1 MNHINIFSFKL
12 INILVRV
19 YWLIRVYFSSR
30 VTSNYKSNTLKKREF
45 ERQSM
50 NSILDSIS
58 QPKEIQNLNLKELIQ
73 LAKECRHRI
82 IEVTSQQGGH
92 LASSL
97 GTVEITVALL
107 KNFDF
112 SIDRIVW
119 DVGHQA
125 YPYKIL
131 TDRNKHFDSLGKA
144 GGIKKFLSRDESSYD
159 HFGAGHASTSI
170 SAALGMAIGRDLQQ
184 KKHRVIAIIGDG
196 AMTGGLAFEALNHN
210 GSLDKNVL
218 VIYNDNGISIDPN
231 VGAISKLLTRFAS
244 SRFYNRF
251 REETLEFA
259 EKAPFS
265 EQLGLK
271 TTLQKLHDS
280 AKSFFSPPSMLFEQL
295 GWRYF
300 GTVDGHKL
308 PDLLNLIDHV
318 KNLDGPIVIHAI
330 TQKGKGYAFAEEDSY
345 KYHGVTPFEPVDG
358 KFIKKEP
365 TGNAKSFS
373 EVFGDKLDEL
383 MARDQ
388 KLVVLSAAML
398 SGTGIVKLQPK
409 YPDRVLDVGIAE
421 GHAVTCSAG
430 LAVAGNKPFVA
441 IYSTFLQRALDHIIH
456 DIAIQKLPVCFM
468 IDRAGLVGADGPTH
482 HGLYDLTY
490 LRMIPNMTIM
500 VPRNG
505 AELRGMME
513 FACNYEKGPLAIRYP
528 KASTAEVDENKSPQL
543 EFGKAYILRKGED
556 VALFAVGLMVDTAED
571 VADLLQAK
579 GYSTAVINARFVK
592 PLDEK
597 MIVNFGNKV
606 KLLVSM
612 EENTRHGGFGSGV
625 LETLSENGIRVPTL
639 LIGAPDRF
647 IEQASQEEQRKAANL
662 NAEQIFMRILE
673 RIHLPAEKI
682 GNKRTGLQKIH
693 A

>member
-1 MNHINIFSFKL
+1 MK
-12 INILVRV
+12 
-19 YWLIRVYFSSR
+19 
-30 VTSNYKSNTLKKREF
+30 
-45 ERQSM
+45 
-50 NSILDSIS
+50 SILASIS
-58 QPKEIQNLNLKELIQ
+58 QPKEIQNLNLKELTQ
-73 LAKECRHRI
+73 LAAECRQRI
-82 IEVTSQQGGH
+82 IEVTSQRGGH

-112 SIDRIVW
+112 SLDRIVW

-131 TDRNKHFDSLGKA
+131 TDRNENFDSLGKT

-184 KKHRVIAIIGDG
+184 KKHRVIAVIGDG

-210 GSLDKNVL
+210 GSLDKNML

-244 SRFYNRF
+244 SRFYNSF

-259 EKAPFS
+259 DKAPFS
-265 EQLGLK
+265 ERLGLK
-271 TTLQKLHDS
+271 ATLQKLHDS

-300 GTVDGHKL
+300 GTVDGHNL
-308 PDLLNLIDHV
+308 PDLLDLIDHV
-318 KNLDGPIVIHAI
+318 KDLDGPIVIHAI
-330 TQKGKGYAFAEEDSY
+330 TQKGKGYAFAEEDSH

-358 KFIKKEP
+358 KFIKNKS
-365 TGNAKSFS
+365 TGTTISFS
-373 EVFGDKLDEL
+373 QAFGDKLGEL
-383 MARDQ
+383 MERDE
-388 KLVVLSAAML
+388 KVVVLTAAML

-430 LAVAGNKPFVA
+430 LATTGNKPFVA

-456 DIAIQKLPVCFM
+456 DVAIQKLPVRFM
-468 IDRAGLVGADGPTH
+468 LDRAGFVGADGPTH

-513 FACNYEKGPLAIRYP
+513 LACNYENGPLAIRYP
-528 KASTAEVDENKSPQL
+528 RGNTAELDENKSPQI
-543 EFGKAYILRKGED
+543 EFGKAHILRKGQD
-556 VALFAVGLMVDTAED
+556 VALFAVGVMVDTAEE
-571 VADLLQAK
+571 VADVLEAK
-579 GYSTAVINARFVK
+579 GFSAAVINARFVK

-597 MIVNFGNKV
+597 VIVQFGGKV
-606 KLLVSM
+606 KLLVSL
-612 EENTRHGGFGSGV
+612 EENTIHGGFGSGV
-625 LETLSENGIRVPTL
+625 LESLSEKGMCVPTL
-639 LIGAPDRF
+639 QIGVPDRF
-647 IEQASQEEQRKAANL
+647 IAQGSPEEQRQATEL
-662 NAEQIFMRILE
+662 SPEQISTRILE
-673 RIHLPAEKI
+673 RLPVTEKEI
-682 GNKRTGLQKIH
+682 NKKRNDLQKVS

>member
-184 KKHRVIAIIGDG
+184 KKHRVIAVIGDG

-259 EKAPFS
+259 DKAPFS

-528 KASTAEVDENKSPQL
+528 KAYTAEIDENKSPQL

-662 NAEQIFMRILE
+662 NAEQIFTRILE

>member
-1 MNHINIFSFKL
+1 MK
-12 INILVRV
+12 
-19 YWLIRVYFSSR
+19 
-30 VTSNYKSNTLKKREF
+30 
-45 ERQSM
+45 
-50 NSILDSIS
+50 SILASIS
-58 QPKEIQNLNLKELIQ
+58 QPKEIQNLNLKELTQ
-73 LAKECRHRI
+73 LAAECRQRI
-82 IEVTSQQGGH
+82 IEVTSQRGGH

-112 SIDRIVW
+112 SLDRIVW

-131 TDRNKHFDSLGKA
+131 TDRNENFDSLGKT

-184 KKHRVIAIIGDG
+184 KKHRVIAVIGDG

-210 GSLDKNVL
+210 GSLDKNML

-244 SRFYNRF
+244 SRFYNSF

-265 EQLGLK
+265 ERLGLK
-271 TTLQKLHDS
+271 ATLQKLHDS

-300 GTVDGHKL
+300 GTVDGHNL
-308 PDLLNLIDHV
+308 PDLLDLIDHV
-318 KNLDGPIVIHAI
+318 KDLDGPIVIHAI
-330 TQKGKGYAFAEEDSY
+330 TQKGKGYAFAEEDSH

-358 KFIKKEP
+358 KFIKNKS
-365 TGNAKSFS
+365 TGTTISFS
-373 EVFGDKLDEL
+373 QAFGDKLGEL
-383 MARDQ
+383 MERDE
-388 KLVVLSAAML
+388 KVVVLTAAML

-430 LAVAGNKPFVA
+430 LATTGNKPFVA

-456 DIAIQKLPVCFM
+456 DVAIQKLPVRFM
-468 IDRAGLVGADGPTH
+468 LDRAGFVGADGPTH

-513 FACNYEKGPLAIRYP
+513 LACNYENGPLAIRYP
-528 KASTAEVDENKSPQL
+528 RGNTVELDENKSPQI
-543 EFGKAYILRKGED
+543 EFGKAHVLRKGQD
-556 VALFAVGLMVDTAED
+556 VALFAVGTMVDTAEE
-571 VADLLQAK
+571 VADVLEAK
-579 GYSTAVINARFVK
+579 GFSTAVINARFVK

-597 MIVNFGNKV
+597 VIVQFGGKV
-606 KLLVSM
+606 KLLVTL
-612 EENTRHGGFGSGV
+612 EENTIHGGFGSGV
-625 LETLSENGIRVPTL
+625 LESLSEKGMCVPTL
-639 LIGAPDRF
+639 QIGVPDRF
-647 IEQASQEEQRKAANL
+647 IAQGSPEEQRQATEL
-662 NAEQIFMRILE
+662 SPEQISTRILE
-673 RIHLPAEKI
+673 RLPVTEKEI
-682 GNKRTGLQKIH
+682 NKKRNDLQKVS

>member
-1 MNHINIFSFKL
+1 
-12 INILVRV
+12 
-19 YWLIRVYFSSR
+19 
-30 VTSNYKSNTLKKREF
+30 
-45 ERQSM
+45 M

-218 VIYNDNGISIDPN
+218 LIYNDNGISIDPN

-528 KASTAEVDENKSPQL
+528 KASTAEIDENKSPQL

>member
-184 KKHRVIAIIGDG
+184 KKHRVIAVIGDG

-259 EKAPFS
+259 DKAPFS

-271 TTLQKLHDS
+271 KTLQKLHDS

>member
-1 MNHINIFSFKL
+1 MK
-12 INILVRV
+12 
-19 YWLIRVYFSSR
+19 
-30 VTSNYKSNTLKKREF
+30 
-45 ERQSM
+45 
-50 NSILDSIS
+50 SILASIS
-58 QPKEIQNLNLKELIQ
+58 QPKEIQNLNLKELTQ
-73 LAKECRHRI
+73 LAAECRQRI
-82 IEVTSQQGGH
+82 IEVTSQRGGH

-112 SIDRIVW
+112 SLDRIVW

-131 TDRNKHFDSLGKA
+131 TDRNENFDSLGKT

-184 KKHRVIAIIGDG
+184 KKHRVIAVIGDG

-210 GSLDKNVL
+210 GSLDKNML

-244 SRFYNRF
+244 SRFYNSF

-265 EQLGLK
+265 ERLGLK
-271 TTLQKLHDS
+271 ATLQKLHDS

-300 GTVDGHKL
+300 GTVDGHNL
-308 PDLLNLIDHV
+308 SDLLDLIDHV
-318 KNLDGPIVIHAI
+318 KELDGPIVIHAI
-330 TQKGKGYAFAEEDSY
+330 TQKGKGYAFAEEDSHR
-345 KYHGVTPFEPVDG
+345 YHGVSPFEPVDG
-358 KFIKKEP
+358 KFIKNKSS
-365 TGNAKSFS
+365 GNAISFS
-373 EVFGDKLDEL
+373 QVFGDKLGEL
-383 MARDQ
+383 MERDE
-388 KLVVLSAAML
+388 KVVVLTAAML

-430 LAVAGNKPFVA
+430 LATTGNKPFVA

-456 DIAIQKLPVCFM
+456 DVAIQKLPVRFM
-468 IDRAGLVGADGPTH
+468 LDRAGFVGADGPTH

-513 FACNYEKGPLAIRYP
+513 LACNYENGPLAIRYP
-528 KASTAEVDENKSPQL
+528 RGNTVELDENKSPQI
-543 EFGKAYILRKGED
+543 EFGKAHILRKGQD
-556 VALFAVGLMVDTAED
+556 VALFAVGSMVDTAEE
-571 VADLLQAK
+571 VADVLEAK
-579 GYSTAVINARFVK
+579 GFSAAVINARFVK

-597 MIVNFGNKV
+597 VIVQFGGKV
-606 KLLVSM
+606 KLLVSL
-612 EENTRHGGFGSGV
+612 EENTIHGGFGSGV
-625 LETLSENGIRVPTL
+625 LESLSEKGMCVPTL
-639 LIGAPDRF
+639 QIGVPDRF
-647 IEQASQEEQRKAANL
+647 IAQGSPEEQRQATEL
-662 NAEQIFMRILE
+662 SPEQISTRILE
-673 RIHLPAEKI
+673 RLPVTEKEI
-682 GNKRTGLQKIH
+682 NKKRNDLQKVS

>member
-1 MNHINIFSFKL
+1 
-12 INILVRV
+12 
-19 YWLIRVYFSSR
+19 
-30 VTSNYKSNTLKKREF
+30 
-45 ERQSM
+45 M

-184 KKHRVIAIIGDG
+184 KKHRVIAVIGDG

-231 VGAISKLLTRFAS
+231 VGAISRLLTRFAS

-259 EKAPFS
+259 DKAPFS

-345 KYHGVTPFEPVDG
+345 KYHGVTPFEPLDG

-639 LIGAPDRF
+639 QIGAPDRF
-647 IEQASQEEQRKAANL
+647 IEQASQEEQRQASNL

-673 RIHLPAEKI
+673 RIPLHAEKI

>member
-1 MNHINIFSFKL
+1 MK
-12 INILVRV
+12 
-19 YWLIRVYFSSR
+19 
-30 VTSNYKSNTLKKREF
+30 
-45 ERQSM
+45 
-50 NSILDSIS
+50 SILASIS
-58 QPKEIQNLNLKELIQ
+58 QPKEIQNLNLKELTQ
-73 LAKECRHRI
+73 LAAECRQRI
-82 IEVTSQQGGH
+82 IEVTSQRGGH

-112 SIDRIVW
+112 SLDRIVW

-131 TDRNKHFDSLGKA
+131 TDRNENFDSLGKT

-184 KKHRVIAIIGDG
+184 KKHRVIAVIGDG

-210 GSLDKNVL
+210 GSLDKNML

-244 SRFYNRF
+244 SRFYNSF

-259 EKAPFS
+259 DKAPFS
-265 EQLGLK
+265 ERLGLK
-271 TTLQKLHDS
+271 ATLQKLHDS

-300 GTVDGHKL
+300 GTVDGHNL
-308 PDLLNLIDHV
+308 PDLLDLIDHV
-318 KNLDGPIVIHAI
+318 KDLDGPIVIHAI
-330 TQKGKGYAFAEEDSY
+330 TQKGKGYAFAEEDSH

-358 KFIKKEP
+358 KFIKNKS
-365 TGNAKSFS
+365 TGTAISFS
-373 EVFGDKLDEL
+373 QAFGDKLGEL
-383 MARDQ
+383 MERDE
-388 KLVVLSAAML
+388 KVVVLTAAML

-430 LAVAGNKPFVA
+430 LATTGNKPFVA

-456 DIAIQKLPVCFM
+456 DVAIQKLPVRFM
-468 IDRAGLVGADGPTH
+468 LDRAGFVGADGPTH

-513 FACNYEKGPLAIRYP
+513 LACNYENGPLAIRYP
-528 KASTAEVDENKSPQL
+528 RGNTVELDENKSPQI
-543 EFGKAYILRKGED
+543 EFGKAHVLRKGQD
-556 VALFAVGLMVDTAED
+556 VALFAVGTMVDTAEE
-571 VADLLQAK
+571 VADVLEAK
-579 GYSTAVINARFVK
+579 GFSTAVINARFVK

-597 MIVNFGNKV
+597 VIVQFGGKV
-606 KLLVSM
+606 KLLVTL
-612 EENTRHGGFGSGV
+612 EENTIHGGFGSGV
-625 LETLSENGIRVPTL
+625 LESLSEKGMCVPTL
-639 LIGAPDRF
+639 QIGVPDRF
-647 IEQASQEEQRKAANL
+647 IAQGSPEEQRQATEL
-662 NAEQIFMRILE
+662 SPEQISTRILE
-673 RIHLPAEKI
+673 RLPVTEKEI
-682 GNKRTGLQKIH
+682 NKKRNDLQKVS

>member
-1 MNHINIFSFKL
+1 MK
-12 INILVRV
+12 
-19 YWLIRVYFSSR
+19 
-30 VTSNYKSNTLKKREF
+30 
-45 ERQSM
+45 
-50 NSILDSIS
+50 SILASIS
-58 QPKEIQNLNLKELIQ
+58 QPKEIQNLNLKELTQ
-73 LAKECRHRI
+73 LAAECRQRI
-82 IEVTSQQGGH
+82 IEVTSQRGGH

-112 SIDRIVW
+112 SLDRIVW

-131 TDRNKHFDSLGKA
+131 TDRNENFDSLGKT

-184 KKHRVIAIIGDG
+184 KKHRVIAVIGDG

-210 GSLDKNVL
+210 GSLDKNML

-244 SRFYNRF
+244 SRFYNSF

-259 EKAPFS
+259 DKAPFS
-265 EQLGLK
+265 ERLGLK
-271 TTLQKLHDS
+271 ATLQKLHDS

-300 GTVDGHKL
+300 GTVDGHNL
-308 PDLLNLIDHV
+308 PDLLDLIDHV
-318 KNLDGPIVIHAI
+318 KDLDGPIVIHAI
-330 TQKGKGYAFAEEDSY
+330 TQKGKGYAFAEEDSH

-358 KFIKKEP
+358 KFIKNKS
-365 TGNAKSFS
+365 TGTAISFS
-373 EVFGDKLDEL
+373 QAFGDKLGEL
-383 MARDQ
+383 MERDE
-388 KLVVLSAAML
+388 KVVVLTAAML

-430 LAVAGNKPFVA
+430 LATTGNKPFVA

-456 DIAIQKLPVCFM
+456 DVAIQKLPVRFM
-468 IDRAGLVGADGPTH
+468 LDRAGFVGADGPTH

-513 FACNYEKGPLAIRYP
+513 LACNYENGPLAIRYP
-528 KASTAEVDENKSPQL
+528 RGNTAELDENKSPQI
-543 EFGKAYILRKGED
+543 EFGKAHILRKGQD
-556 VALFAVGLMVDTAED
+556 VALFAVGVMVDTAEE
-571 VADLLQAK
+571 VADVLEAK
-579 GYSTAVINARFVK
+579 GFSTAVINARFVK

-597 MIVNFGNKV
+597 VIVQFGGKV
-606 KLLVSM
+606 KLLVSL
-612 EENTRHGGFGSGV
+612 EENTIHGGFGSGV
-625 LETLSENGIRVPTL
+625 LESLSEKGMCVPTL
-639 LIGAPDRF
+639 QIGVPDRF
-647 IEQASQEEQRKAANL
+647 IAQGSPEEQRQATEL
-662 NAEQIFMRILE
+662 SPEQISTRILE
-673 RIHLPAEKI
+673 RLPVTEKEI
-682 GNKRTGLQKIH
+682 NKKRNDLQKVS

>member
-1 MNHINIFSFKL
+1 
-12 INILVRV
+12 
-19 YWLIRVYFSSR
+19 
-30 VTSNYKSNTLKKREF
+30 
-45 ERQSM
+45 M

-184 KKHRVIAIIGDG
+184 KKHRVIAVIGDG

-218 VIYNDNGISIDPN
+218 LIYNDNGISIDPN

>member
-1 MNHINIFSFKL
+1 M
-12 INILVRV
+12 
-19 YWLIRVYFSSR
+19 
-30 VTSNYKSNTLKKREF
+30 KKRKF

-456 DIAIQKLPVCFM
+456 DIAIQKLPVRFM

-597 MIVNFGNKV
+597 MIINFGNKV

>member
-1 MNHINIFSFKL
+1 M
-12 INILVRV
+12 
-19 YWLIRVYFSSR
+19 
-30 VTSNYKSNTLKKREF
+30 KKREF

-330 TQKGKGYAFAEEDSY
+330 TQKGKGYTFAEEDSY

-456 DIAIQKLPVCFM
+456 DIAIQKLPVRFM

>member
-1 MNHINIFSFKL
+1 M
-12 INILVRV
+12 
-19 YWLIRVYFSSR
+19 
-30 VTSNYKSNTLKKREF
+30 KKREF

-383 MARDQ
+383 MALDQ

-456 DIAIQKLPVCFM
+456 DIAIQKLPVRFM

-597 MIVNFGNKV
+597 MIINFGNKV

>member
-1 MNHINIFSFKL
+1 MK
-12 INILVRV
+12 
-19 YWLIRVYFSSR
+19 
-30 VTSNYKSNTLKKREF
+30 
-45 ERQSM
+45 
-50 NSILDSIS
+50 SILASIS
-58 QPKEIQNLNLKELIQ
+58 QPKEIQNLNLKELTQ
-73 LAKECRHRI
+73 LAAECRQRI
-82 IEVTSQQGGH
+82 IEVTSQRGGH

-112 SIDRIVW
+112 SLDRIVW

-131 TDRNKHFDSLGKA
+131 TDRNENFDSLGKT

-184 KKHRVIAIIGDG
+184 KKHRVIAVIGDG

-210 GSLDKNVL
+210 GSLDKNML

-244 SRFYNRF
+244 SRFYNSF

-259 EKAPFS
+259 DKAPFS
-265 EQLGLK
+265 ERLGLK
-271 TTLQKLHDS
+271 ATLQKLHDS

-300 GTVDGHKL
+300 GTVDGHNL
-308 PDLLNLIDHV
+308 PDLLDLIDHV
-318 KNLDGPIVIHAI
+318 KDLDGPIVIHAI
-330 TQKGKGYAFAEEDSY
+330 TQKGKGYAFAEEDSH

-358 KFIKKEP
+358 KFIKNKS
-365 TGNAKSFS
+365 TGTTISFS
-373 EVFGDKLDEL
+373 QAFGDKLGEL
-383 MARDQ
+383 MERDE
-388 KLVVLSAAML
+388 KVVVLTAAML

-430 LAVAGNKPFVA
+430 LATTGNKPFVA

-456 DIAIQKLPVCFM
+456 DVAIQKLPVRFM
-468 IDRAGLVGADGPTH
+468 LDRAGFVGADGPTH

-513 FACNYEKGPLAIRYP
+513 LACNYENGPLAIRYP
-528 KASTAEVDENKSPQL
+528 RGNTVELDENKSPQI
-543 EFGKAYILRKGED
+543 EFGKAHILRKGQD
-556 VALFAVGLMVDTAED
+556 VALFAVGVMVDTAEE
-571 VADLLQAK
+571 VADVLEAK
-579 GYSTAVINARFVK
+579 GFSAAVINARFVK

-597 MIVNFGNKV
+597 VIVQFGGKV
-606 KLLVSM
+606 KLLVSL
-612 EENTRHGGFGSGV
+612 EENTIHGGFGSGV
-625 LETLSENGIRVPTL
+625 LESLSEKGMCVPTL
-639 LIGAPDRF
+639 QIGVPDRF
-647 IEQASQEEQRKAANL
+647 IAQGSPEEQRQATEL
-662 NAEQIFMRILE
+662 SPEQISTRILE
-673 RIHLPAEKI
+673 RLPVTEKEI
-682 GNKRTGLQKIH
+682 NKKRNDLQKVS

>member
-1 MNHINIFSFKL
+1 MK
-12 INILVRV
+12 
-19 YWLIRVYFSSR
+19 
-30 VTSNYKSNTLKKREF
+30 
-45 ERQSM
+45 
-50 NSILDSIS
+50 SILASIS
-58 QPKEIQNLNLKELIQ
+58 QPKEIQNLNLKELTQ
-73 LAKECRHRI
+73 LAAECRQRI
-82 IEVTSQQGGH
+82 IEVTSQRGGH

-112 SIDRIVW
+112 SLDRIVW

-131 TDRNKHFDSLGKA
+131 TDRNENFDSLGKT

-184 KKHRVIAIIGDG
+184 KKHRVIAVIGDG

-210 GSLDKNVL
+210 GSLDKNML

-244 SRFYNRF
+244 SRFYNSF

-259 EKAPFS
+259 DKAPFS
-265 EQLGLK
+265 ERLGLK
-271 TTLQKLHDS
+271 ATLQKLHDS

-300 GTVDGHKL
+300 GTVDGHNL
-308 PDLLNLIDHV
+308 PDLLDLIDHV
-318 KNLDGPIVIHAI
+318 KDLDGPIVIHAI
-330 TQKGKGYAFAEEDSY
+330 TQKGKGYAFAEEDSH

-358 KFIKKEP
+358 KFIKNKS
-365 TGNAKSFS
+365 TGTTISFS
-373 EVFGDKLDEL
+373 QAFGDKLGEL
-383 MARDQ
+383 MERDE
-388 KLVVLSAAML
+388 KVVVLTAAML

-430 LAVAGNKPFVA
+430 LATTGNKPFVA

-456 DIAIQKLPVCFM
+456 DVAIQKLPVRFM
-468 IDRAGLVGADGPTH
+468 LDRAGFVGADGPTH

-513 FACNYEKGPLAIRYP
+513 LACNYENGPLAIRYP
-528 KASTAEVDENKSPQL
+528 RGNTVELDENKSPQI
-543 EFGKAYILRKGED
+543 EFGKAHILRKGQD
-556 VALFAVGLMVDTAED
+556 VALFAVGSMVDTAEE
-571 VADLLQAK
+571 VADVLEAK
-579 GYSTAVINARFVK
+579 GFSAAVINARFVK

-597 MIVNFGNKV
+597 VIFQFGGKV
-606 KLLVSM
+606 KLLVSL
-612 EENTRHGGFGSGV
+612 EENTIHGGFGSGV
-625 LETLSENGIRVPTL
+625 LESLSEKGMCVPTL
-639 LIGAPDRF
+639 QIGVPDRF
-647 IEQASQEEQRKAANL
+647 IAQGSPEEQRQATEL
-662 NAEQIFMRILE
+662 SPEQISTRILE
-673 RIHLPAEKI
+673 RLPVTEKEI
-682 GNKRTGLQKIH
+682 NKKRNDLQKVS

>member
-184 KKHRVIAIIGDG
+184 KKHRVIAVIGDG

-231 VGAISKLLTRFAS
+231 VGAISRLLTRFAS

-259 EKAPFS
+259 DKAPFS

-639 LIGAPDRF
+639 QIGAPDRF
-647 IEQASQEEQRKAANL
+647 IEQASQEEQRQASNL

-673 RIHLPAEKI
+673 RIPLHAEKI

>member
-1 MNHINIFSFKL
+1 MK
-12 INILVRV
+12 
-19 YWLIRVYFSSR
+19 
-30 VTSNYKSNTLKKREF
+30 
-45 ERQSM
+45 
-50 NSILDSIS
+50 SILASIS
-58 QPKEIQNLNLKELIQ
+58 QPKEIQNLNLKELTQ
-73 LAKECRHRI
+73 LAAECRQRI
-82 IEVTSQQGGH
+82 IEVTSQRGGH

-112 SIDRIVW
+112 SLDRIVW

-131 TDRNKHFDSLGKA
+131 TDRNENFDSLGKT

-184 KKHRVIAIIGDG
+184 KKHRVIAVIGDG

-210 GSLDKNVL
+210 GSLDKNML

-244 SRFYNRF
+244 SRFYNSF

-259 EKAPFS
+259 DKAPFS
-265 EQLGLK
+265 ERLGLK
-271 TTLQKLHDS
+271 ATLQKLHDS

-300 GTVDGHKL
+300 GTVDGHNL
-308 PDLLNLIDHV
+308 PDLLDLIDHV
-318 KNLDGPIVIHAI
+318 KDLDGPIVIHAI
-330 TQKGKGYAFAEEDSY
+330 TQKGKGYAFAEEDSH

-358 KFIKKEP
+358 KFIKNKS
-365 TGNAKSFS
+365 TGTTISFS
-373 EVFGDKLDEL
+373 QAFGDKLGEL
-383 MARDQ
+383 MERDE
-388 KLVVLSAAML
+388 KVVVLTAAML

-430 LAVAGNKPFVA
+430 LATTGNKPFVA

-456 DIAIQKLPVCFM
+456 DVAIQKLPVRFM
-468 IDRAGLVGADGPTH
+468 LDRAGFVGADGPTH

-513 FACNYEKGPLAIRYP
+513 LACNYENGPLAIRYP
-528 KASTAEVDENKSPQL
+528 RGNTAELDENKSPQI
-543 EFGKAYILRKGED
+543 EFGKAHILRKGQD
-556 VALFAVGLMVDTAED
+556 VALFAVGSMVDTAEE
-571 VADLLQAK
+571 VADVLEAK
-579 GYSTAVINARFVK
+579 GFSAAVINARFVK

-597 MIVNFGNKV
+597 VIVQFGGKV
-606 KLLVSM
+606 KLLVSL
-612 EENTRHGGFGSGV
+612 EENTIHGGFGSGV
-625 LETLSENGIRVPTL
+625 LESLSEKGMCVPTL
-639 LIGAPDRF
+639 QIGVPDRF
-647 IEQASQEEQRKAANL
+647 IAQGSPEEQRQATEL
-662 NAEQIFMRILE
+662 SPEQISTRILE
-673 RIHLPAEKI
+673 RLPVTEKEI
-682 GNKRTGLQKIH
+682 NKKRNDLQKVS